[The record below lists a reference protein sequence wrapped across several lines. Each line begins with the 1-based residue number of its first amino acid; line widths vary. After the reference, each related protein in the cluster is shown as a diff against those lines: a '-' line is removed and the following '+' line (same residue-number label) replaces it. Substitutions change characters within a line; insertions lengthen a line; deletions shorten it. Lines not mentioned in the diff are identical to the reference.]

1 MSGKLRR
8 TSLTDMPELPHDFQ
22 ARLRAMGITT
32 VEILAG
38 SLPEEISSKTDMP
51 LNRAQDLVRSA
62 KQTIGIGG
70 FKTHAELEKE
80 IKPRLG
86 TGIGCI
92 DDYLGGGFESGS
104 VIELRGPQWAG
115 KTLMCSHLAV
125 MAQLMETNDGSIPKV
140 VWYDAHGTYR
150 QRRIKEIAFRMR
162 RDPERTVQN
171 IVLVEVLRKGVMEA
185 SLETMRR
192 LLARSHVALV
202 VIDSLKAALKYLET
216 PSTLTGYVGHLGRLA
231 QTTGVSF
238 VITSRTPIGIS
249 RTAGREY
256 DRSGTLSSVVNYEFI
271 LHLKGER
278 ERDIL
283 MTDFSTVSDNK
294 CKLYIGH
301 GGFFG
306 NRDSRNVEARRVQRY
321 LRRNKT

>member
-1 MSGKLRR
+1 
-8 TSLTDMPELPHDFQ
+8 
-22 ARLRAMGITT
+22 MGIPT

-38 SLPEEISSKTDMP
+38 SLPEEISSKADMP
-51 LNRAQDLVRSA
+51 LNKAQDLVRSA

-80 IKPRLG
+80 IKPRLA
-86 TGIGCI
+86 TGIDCI

-125 MAQLMETNDGSIPKV
+125 MAQLMETSDGSIPKV

-171 IVLVEVLRKGVMEA
+171 IVLVEVLRKGVMEV

-202 VIDSLKAALKYLET
+202 IIDSLNAALKYLET
-216 PSTLTGYVGHLGRLA
+216 PSTLTGYVGHLSRLA

-249 RTAGREY
+249 RTVGQEY
-256 DRSGTLSSVVNYEFI
+256 DRSGTLSSMVNYEFN
-271 LHLKGER
+271 LHVKGER
-278 ERDIL
+278 ERDL
-283 MTDFSTVSDNK
+283 VQDEWFSYSV
-294 CKLYIGH
+294 
-301 GGFFG
+301 
-306 NRDSRNVEARRVQRY
+306 
-321 LRRNKT
+321 